1 MKDLIVGCATNYD
14 WSKLKYWVN
23 SINRSGFEGDKVLIL
38 MNCDKDTVQKISDSG
53 FSIIAF
59 GQDSDGN
66 LSYSSN
72 MMVHVER
79 FFHIYQHLKN
89 KDYRYVITTDVKDV
103 IFQKN
108 PSSWLEENLGHT
120 FDQMHISHPS
130 SQFNKGNLVFSS
142 ESMKYKDEPWGD
154 QNLRETFGT
163 QIYEDFKNNVIY
175 NVGVLAGRGYAM
187 KDLMMNIFASCM
199 HRPIKICD
207 QSTFNFLISQHPYLK
222 TSKYTK
228 SEDGWACQLG
238 TTADPSKIEQFRPF
252 LLEPSPKMVDD
263 KVVTSTGIEYTIV
276 HQYDRVP
283 EWKKVIEAKYDD
295 K

>member
-1 MKDLIVGCATNYD
+1 MRDLIVGCATNYD

-38 MNCDKDTVQKISDSG
+38 MNCDKDTVKKISDSG

-59 GQDSDGN
+59 NQDSNGN
-66 LSYSSN
+66 LKYESS

-79 FFHIYQHLKN
+79 FFHLYQLLKDN
-89 KDYRYVITTDVKDV
+89 LYRYVITTDVKDV
-103 IFQKN
+103 VFQQN
-108 PSSWLEENLGHT
+108 PSVWLENNFT
-120 FDQMHISHPS
+120 D
-130 SQFNKGNLVFSS
+130 NDDLVFSS
-142 ESMKYKDEPWGD
+142 ESMKYKDEPWGN
-154 QNLRETFGT
+154 QNLMETFGL
-163 QIYEDFKNNVIY
+163 QIYEDFKKNTIF

-283 EWKKVIEAKYDD
+283 EWKKVIEAKYNDE
-295 K
+295 

>member
-14 WSKLKYWVN
+14 WSKLKYWIN

-38 MNCDKDTVQKISDSG
+38 MNCDKDTVAKISDAG

-59 GQDSDGN
+59 NQDAAGN
-66 LSYSSN
+66 LTYESS

-79 FFHIYQHLKN
+79 FFHIYQCLKN
-89 KDYRYVITTDVKDV
+89 NLYRYVITTDVKDV

-108 PSSWLEENLGHT
+108 PSTWLENNFTDNEDL
-120 FDQMHISHPS
+120 I
-130 SQFNKGNLVFSS
+130 FSS
-142 ESMKYKDEPWGD
+142 ESMKYKDEPWGN
-154 QNLRETFGT
+154 QNLMETFGP
-163 QIYEDFKNNVIY
+163 QIYEDFKNNTIF

-187 KDLMMNIFASCM
+187 RDLMMNIFASCM
-199 HRPIKICD
+199 GRPIKICD
-207 QSTFNFLISQHPYLK
+207 QSTFNFLISRHPYLK
-222 TSKYTK
+222 SSIYSK

-252 LLEPSPKMVDD
+252 LLEPSPKLDGD
-263 KVVTSTGIEYTIV
+263 KVVTSEGIEYTIV

-283 EWKKVIEAKYDD
+283 EWRKVIEEKYDD

>member
-38 MNCDKDTVQKISDSG
+38 MNCDKDTVKKISDSG

-59 GQDSDGN
+59 NQDTDGN
-66 LSYSSN
+66 LTYESS

-79 FFHIYQHLKN
+79 FFHIYQLLKDN
-89 KDYRYVITTDVKDV
+89 LYRYVITTDVKDV
-103 IFQKN
+103 VFQQN
-108 PSSWLEENLGHT
+108 PSIWLEDNFTDSDDL
-120 FDQMHISHPS
+120 I
-130 SQFNKGNLVFSS
+130 FSS
-142 ESMKYKDEPWGD
+142 ESMKYKDEPWGN
-154 QNLRETFGT
+154 QNLMETFGP
-163 QIYEDFKNNVIY
+163 QIYEDFKNNTIF

-187 KDLMMNIFASCM
+187 RDLMMNIFASCL

-207 QSTFNFLISQHPYLK
+207 QSTFNFLISRHPYLK
-222 TSKYTK
+222 SSIYST

-238 TTADPSKIEQFRPF
+238 TTADPSKIDQFRPF
-252 LLEPSPKMVDD
+252 LLEPSPKLEGD
-263 KVVTSTGIEYTIV
+263 KVLTSEGIEYTIV

>member
-38 MNCDKDTVQKISDSG
+38 MNCDKDTVKKISDSG

-59 GQDSDGN
+59 NQDSNGN
-66 LSYSSN
+66 LTYNSN

-79 FFHIYQHLKN
+79 FFHIYQLLKDN
-89 KDYRYVITTDVKDV
+89 LYRYVITTDVKDV
-103 IFQKN
+103 VFQQN
-108 PSSWLEENLGHT
+108 PSVWLENNFT
-120 FDQMHISHPS
+120 D
-130 SQFNKGNLVFSS
+130 NDDLVFSS
-142 ESMKYKDEPWGD
+142 ESMKYKDEPWGN
-154 QNLRETFGT
+154 QNLLETFGP
-163 QIYEDFKNNVIY
+163 QIYEDFKNHTIF

-187 KDLMMNIFASCM
+187 KDLMMNIFASCL

-252 LLEPSPKMVDD
+252 LLEPSPKMEGN
-263 KVVTSTGIEYTIV
+263 KVLTSEGKEYIIV

>member
-1 MKDLIVGCATNYD
+1 MSNRDLIVGCATNYD

-23 SINRSGFEGDKVLIL
+23 SINESGFEGDKVLIL
-38 MNCDKDTVQKISDSG
+38 MNCDKDTVKKISDSG

-59 GQDSDGN
+59 NQDSNGN
-66 LSYSSN
+66 LTYESQ

-79 FFHIYQHLKN
+79 FFHIYQLLKDN
-89 KDYRYVITTDVKDV
+89 EYRYVITTDVKDV
-103 IFQKN
+103 IFQRN
-108 PSSWLEENLGHT
+108 PSKWLEENLPEGVE
-120 FDQMHISHPS
+120 D
-130 SQFNKGNLVFSS
+130 LVFSS
-142 ESMKYKDEPWGD
+142 ESMKYKDEPWGN
-154 QNLRETFGT
+154 QNLLETFGP
-163 QIYEDFKNNVIY
+163 QIYEDFKDHTIF
-175 NVGVLAGRGYAM
+175 NVGVLAGHGYAM

-207 QSTFNFLISQHPYLK
+207 QSTFNFLISQHPYLS
-222 TSKYTK
+222 TSMYTR

-252 LLEPSPKMVDD
+252 LLEPSPKMEGD
-263 KVVTSTGIEYTIV
+263 KVLTSEGIEYIIV

>member
-23 SINRSGFEGDKVLIL
+23 SINMSGFEGDKVLIL

-66 LSYSSN
+66 LTYNSN

-79 FFHIYQHLKN
+79 FFHIYQLLKDN
-89 KDYRYVITTDVKDV
+89 LYRYVITTDVKDV
-103 IFQKN
+103 VFQQN
-108 PSSWLEENLGHT
+108 PSIWLENNFT
-120 FDQMHISHPS
+120 D
-130 SQFNKGNLVFSS
+130 NDDLVFSS
-142 ESMKYKDEPWGD
+142 ESMKYKDEPWGN
-154 QNLRETFGT
+154 QNLLETFGP
-163 QIYEDFKNNVIY
+163 QIYEDFKKNTIF

-187 KDLMMNIFASCM
+187 KDLMMNIFASCL

-252 LLEPSPKMVDD
+252 LLEPLPKMEDD

-283 EWKKVIEAKYDD
+283 EWKKIIEAKYDD

>member
-1 MKDLIVGCATNYD
+1 MMKDLIVGCATNYD

-38 MNCDKDTVQKISDSG
+38 MNCDKNTVKKISDSG

-59 GQDSDGN
+59 NQDANGN
-66 LSYSSN
+66 LSYNSN

-79 FFHIYQHLKN
+79 FFHIYQLLKDN
-89 KDYRYVITTDVKDV
+89 EYRYVITTDVKDV
-103 IFQKN
+103 VFQRN
-108 PSSWLEENLGHT
+108 PSKWLEENLAEGVE
-120 FDQMHISHPS
+120 D
-130 SQFNKGNLVFSS
+130 LVFSS
-142 ESMKYKDEPWGD
+142 ESMKYKDEPWGN
-154 QNLRETFGT
+154 QNLLETFGP
-163 QIYEDFKNNVIY
+163 QIYEDFKKNTIF
-175 NVGVLAGRGYAM
+175 NVGVLAGQGYAM

-207 QSTFNFLISQHPYLK
+207 QSTFNFLISQHPYLS
-222 TSKYTK
+222 TSMYTK

-238 TTADPSKIEQFRPF
+238 TTADPSKIDQFRPF
-252 LLEPSPKMVDD
+252 LLEPSPKMEGD
-263 KVVTSTGIEYTIV
+263 KVLTSEGIEYIIV

>member
-23 SINRSGFEGDKVLIL
+23 SINASGFEGDKVLIL
-38 MNCDKDTVQKISDSG
+38 MNCDKDTAQKITDAG

-59 GQDSDGN
+59 NQDAEGN
-66 LSYSSN
+66 LTYQSQL
-72 MMVHVER
+72 MVHVER
-79 FFHIYQHLKN
+79 FVHIYRLLKDN
-89 KDYRYVITTDVKDV
+89 EYRFVITTDVKDV

-108 PSSWLEENLGHT
+108 PSVWLENNLT
-120 FDQMHISHPS
+120 D
-130 SQFNKGNLVFSS
+130 KEDLVFAS
-142 ESMKYKDEPWGD
+142 ESIKYKDEPWGRE
-154 QNLRETFGT
+154 NLT
-163 QIYEDFKNNVIY
+163 QCYGQGIYEDFKNNTIF

-187 KDLMMNIFASCM
+187 RDLVLQLFLNCLN
-199 HRPIKICD
+199 RPIPIVD
-207 QSTFNFLISQHPYLK
+207 QAVFNVMISRHPYLT
-222 TSKYTK
+222 TSQYMK

-238 TTADPSKIEQFRPF
+238 TTADPSKIDSFRPF
-252 LLEPSPKMVDD
+252 LLEPSPKLESD
-263 KVVTSTGIEYTIV
+263 KVVTSEGIEYTIV

>member
-38 MNCDKDTVQKISDSG
+38 MNCDKDTVKKISDSG

-59 GQDSDGN
+59 NQDSDGN
-66 LSYSSN
+66 LTYNSN

-79 FFHIYQHLKN
+79 FFHIYQLLKDN
-89 KDYRYVITTDVKDV
+89 LYRYVITTDVKDV
-103 IFQKN
+103 VFQQN
-108 PSSWLEENLGHT
+108 PSIWLENNFT
-120 FDQMHISHPS
+120 D
-130 SQFNKGNLVFSS
+130 NDDLVFSS
-142 ESMKYKDEPWGD
+142 ESMKYKDEPWGN
-154 QNLRETFGT
+154 QNLLETFGP
-163 QIYEDFKNNVIY
+163 QIYEDFKNHTIF

-187 KDLMMNIFASCM
+187 KDLMMNIFASCL

-252 LLEPSPKMVDD
+252 LLEPSPKMEDD
-263 KVVTSTGIEYTIV
+263 KVVTSTGIEYTIA

-283 EWKKVIEAKYDD
+283 EWKKIIEAKYDD

>member
-23 SINRSGFEGDKVLIL
+23 SINMSGFEGDKVLIL
-38 MNCDKDTVQKISDSG
+38 MNCDKDTVKKISDSG

-59 GQDSDGN
+59 NQDTNGN
-66 LSYSSN
+66 LTYESS

-79 FFHIYQHLKN
+79 FFHIYQLLKDN
-89 KDYRYVITTDVKDV
+89 LYRYVITTDVKDV
-103 IFQKN
+103 VFQQN
-108 PSSWLEENLGHT
+108 PSVWLEINLPEGHE
-120 FDQMHISHPS
+120 D
-130 SQFNKGNLVFSS
+130 LVFSS
-142 ESMKYKDEPWGD
+142 ESMRYKDEPWGN
-154 QNLRETFGT
+154 QNLLETFGP
-163 QIYEDFKNNVIY
+163 QIYEDFKNHTIF
-175 NVGVLAGRGYAM
+175 NVGVLAGHGYAM
-187 KDLMMNIFASCM
+187 KDLCMNIFASCV

-207 QSTFNFLISQHPYLK
+207 QSTFNFLISQHPYLS
-222 TSKYTK
+222 TSMYTK

-252 LLEPSPKMVDD
+252 LLEPSPKLDGD
-263 KVVTSTGIEYTIV
+263 KVVTSEGIEYTIV

-283 EWKKVIEAKYDD
+283 EWKKIIEEKYDD